1 MPVLPDIPKAEA
13 AIVELANA
21 FRSSAQL
28 QAVKSDPALTR
39 AARDFARFLA
49 ASTIF
54 SHEADGRR
62 PADRIKAAGYQ
73 ACSTAENLAWMSDSR
88 GFETRILATRMVEGW
103 KGSPPHRKNLE
114 LPHVTETGVAIAKVR
129 GQDKYM
135 AVQLFGRP
143 ASLQYR
149 FQIENLAGRPV
160 DYAAF
165 GKSLKIEPDTM
176 VQHMV
181 CEPGE
186 VTFQLAPG
194 GLFSKPATSRFAT
207 KDGYVFRLTRS
218 SAGDIGVEVR
228 TK

>member
-1 MPVLPDIPKAEA
+1 MPVLPDIPKAEI

-21 FRSSAQL
+21 FRATQKLS
-28 QAVKSDPALTR
+28 AVKSDPVLTR

-88 GFETRILATRMVEGW
+88 GFETRDLATRMVEGW
-103 KGSPPHRKNLE
+103 KASPPHRKNLE
-114 LPHVTETGVAIAKVR
+114 LAHVTETGVAIAKVR
-129 GQDKYM
+129 GQEKYM
-135 AVQLFGRP
+135 AVQLLGRP
-143 ASLQYR
+143 TSLQYS
-149 FQIENLAGRPV
+149 FQIENLAGRAV

-165 GKSLKIEPDTM
+165 GKSLKIEPNTM
-176 VQHMV
+176 VQHTV

-194 GLFSKPATSRFAT
+194 GLLSKPAISRFET
-207 KDGYVFRLTRS
+207 KGGHVFRLTRS
-218 SAGDIGVEVR
+218 AAGDIGVEVR
-228 TK
+228 AK